1 MKLKNITLVFE
12 NCDSITIDG
21 KYVGEFIVDDI
32 HISIERIACNAI
44 ERIDT
49 KAREES
55 LTSEEY
61 EFLEYFEM
69 TFAKSMMKELWSS
82 DKIAKIILAHKDM
95 LGDIKI
101 KVQ

>member
-1 MKLKNITLVFE
+1 MFE
-12 NCDSITIDG
+12 NIRNNLD
-21 KYVGEFIVDDI
+21 EF
-32 HISIERIACNAI
+32 

-101 KVQ
+101 KVW

>member
-1 MKLKNITLVFE
+1 MFE
-12 NCDSITIDG
+12 NIRNNLD
-21 KYVGEFIVDDI
+21 EF
-32 HISIERIACNAI
+32 

-69 TFAKSMMKELWSS
+69 TFAKSMMKELWSA
-82 DKIAKIILAHKDM
+82 DKVAKIILAHKDM

-101 KVQ
+101 KIQ

>member
-1 MKLKNITLVFE
+1 MFE
-12 NCDSITIDG
+12 NIRNILD
-21 KYVGEFIVDDI
+21 EF
-32 HISIERIACNAI
+32 